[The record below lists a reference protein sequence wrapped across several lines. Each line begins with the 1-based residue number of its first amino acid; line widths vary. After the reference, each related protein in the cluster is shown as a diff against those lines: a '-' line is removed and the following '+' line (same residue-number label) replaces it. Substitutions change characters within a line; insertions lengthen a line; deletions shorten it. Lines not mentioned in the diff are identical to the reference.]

1 MREWGPRRH
10 DRFAP
15 QHGWRSLA
23 PALAGGRAAEF
34 WRRATTV
41 VVGIALLGAASTV
54 REFDISIRDRRVEG
68 GASTLR
74 VMRGETVVLRWYAD
88 EAVSLHIHGY
98 DLQVE
103 LAAAT
108 PQITRFDATV
118 AGRFP
123 IAAHEFGAAADTNAR
138 PKPHRELTLLY
149 LEVLPE

>member
-1 MREWGPRRH
+1 MREGESGRGRGL
-10 DRFAP
+10 AP
-15 QHGWRSLA
+15 QHGWRKLA
-23 PALAGGRAAEF
+23 SAVAKWGSGELRH
-34 WRRATTV
+34 ATIFV
-41 VVGIALLGAASTV
+41 VSVALLGAASTA
-54 REFDISIRDRRVEG
+54 REFDISIRDRRVDG

-74 VMRGETVVLRWYAD
+74 VMRGETVVLRWRAD

-108 PQITRFDATV
+108 PKITHFNATV

-123 IAAHEFGAAADTNAR
+123 IAAHEFGGAGNAHAR
-138 PKPHRELTLLY
+138 PKPSFEVTLLY